1 MIKKKDLK
9 TLETTL
15 LDVAL
20 VVRGFAKTKRTEE
33 DEQQF
38 LKELNGVIHD
48 YLLGDFIYAALNIPV
63 IEPYSGSGFYP
74 EQIF

>member
-15 LDVAL
+15 SDVAW
-20 VVRGFAKTKRTEE
+20 VVRGFATTQRTPK

-38 LKELNGVIHD
+38 LKELNSVIHD
-48 YLLGDFIYAALNIPV
+48 YLLGDFVYRALGIPMEE
-63 IEPYSGSGFYP
+63 IEDLG
-74 EQIF
+74 I